1 MPRIASA
8 SNGASAMKAIHNLCS
23 ATLAALLSA
32 ELVMGVSAGAWAQG
46 APAAPPAAVPAMAPL
61 PPTSHLLAARDVVLI
76 SGLSGTFSNIYNDFI
91 VNMRQNLVTRPE
103 VTKDLEATLAAL
115 KPEADRRVEDMIAAA
130 SVVFARGMTEAEL
143 KEVSTFFNSPVG
155 RKYNQSRPQMINEVY
170 QQLQPWTYRTSDFFY
185 QFTRT
190 EMKKRGHDIGG

>member
-1 MPRIASA
+1 MNATPSLRRVACA
-8 SNGASAMKAIHNLCS
+8 AI
-23 ATLAALLSA
+23 LSA
-32 ELVMGVSAGAWAQG
+32 GLAMGVSAGALAQG
-46 APAAPPAAVPAMAPL
+46 APAAAPAVAPL
-61 PPTSHLLAARDVVLI
+61 PPTSHLLAARDVVII

-103 VTKDLEATLAAL
+103 VSKDLEATFAAL

-143 KEVSTFFNSPVG
+143 KEVSAFFNSPVG
-155 RKYNQSRPQMINEVY
+155 RKYNQARPQMINEVY

-185 QFTRT
+185 QFTRA

>member
-1 MPRIASA
+1 MNATERLRNVARA
-8 SNGASAMKAIHNLCS
+8 AI
-23 ATLAALLSA
+23 LSA
-32 ELVMGVSAGAWAQG
+32 GLAMGVSAGALAQG
-46 APAAPPAAVPAMAPL
+46 APAAAPAIAPL
-61 PPTSHLLAARDVVLI
+61 PPTSHLLAARDVVII
-76 SGLSGTFSNIYNDFI
+76 SGLSGTFANIYNDFI

-103 VTKDLEATLAAL
+103 VTKDLEATFTAL
-115 KPEADRRVEDMIAAA
+115 KPEADKRVEDMVAAA

-143 KEVSTFFNSPVG
+143 KEVSAFFNSPVG

-185 QFTRT
+185 QFTRA